1 MKYSK
6 ILSMKQKVF
15 DFTLKDT
22 TYKVFVT
29 YKYQRNIYFRYKD
42 DGFYVS
48 APYLTSFK
56 TIEMGLSKYAEKLL
70 KQHKGNISHY
80 SFDEDYVYLL
90 GEKVSL
96 SSLAIPS
103 EEELNKYLKKY
114 ALDILKKEVEKYR
127 QIMDISTE
135 YKVRIASTTR
145 QYGSNSKKTHS
156 LSFQTTLIHYSL
168 DIIDT
173 VVVHELAHEF
183 ERNHQKHFYEIVYK
197 YSPNYKELQ
206 KKLKRGIHK

>member
-1 MKYSK
+1 
-6 ILSMKQKVF
+6 MKQKVF
-15 DFTLKDT
+15 DFIFKET

-42 DGFYVS
+42 DGFHIT

-56 TIEMGLSKYAEKLL
+56 TIEMGLNKYAEKLL
-70 KQHKGNISHY
+70 KQHKGNISHF

-90 GEKVSL
+90 GEKESL
-96 SSLAIPS
+96 ILLGIQN
-103 EEELNKYLKKY
+103 EEDLRKFLKKI
-114 ALDILKKEVEKYR
+114 AFETISQEVEKYR

>member
-6 ILSMKQKVF
+6 ILSMKQKIF
-15 DFTLKDT
+15 EYIKDNVS
-22 TYKVFVT
+22 YKVTVT

-42 DGFYVS
+42 DGFHVS
-48 APYLTSFK
+48 APYLTSYK
-56 TIEMGLSKYAEKLL
+56 TIEMGLNKYAEKLI
-70 KQHKGNISHY
+70 KQHKGTISHY
-80 SFDEDYVYLL
+80 SFEEDYVYLL
-90 GEKVSL
+90 GEQVSL
-96 SSLAIPS
+96 TSLNIKNK
-103 EEELNKYLKKY
+103 EELDKYLKKY
-114 ALDILKKEVEKYR
+114 ALGIISEEVQKYR

-135 YKVRIASTTR
+135 YKVRIANTSR
-145 QYGSNSKKTHS
+145 QFGSNSKRTHS
-156 LSFQTTLIHYSL
+156 LSFQTSLIHYSL

-183 ERNHQKHFYEIVYK
+183 ERNHQKGFYDIVYK